1 MSYIEFLKVLEKDWA
16 NWLHL
21 SEEVLSEDYQ
31 FLNARMQCKFPGNYK
46 VVHVVPNARS
56 GFKLVFKNEQEE
68 ILFKLRY
75 S

>member
-1 MSYIEFLKVLEKDWA
+1 MSYIEFLKVLELDWA

-31 FLNARMQCKFPGNYK
+31 FVTARMQCKFPGKYK
-46 VVHVVPNARS
+46 VVRGVTNGRS

-68 ILFKLRY
+68 ILFKLKY